1 MRIPVYRTSR
11 TRTGEAPGRSI
22 QARMDPSTFANAELR
37 RGQVGTALAS
47 AVGEYAETRYK
58 VITENRLNE
67 ALLGAEET
75 LRTRA
80 NELAE
85 SADYYNAL
93 DGEDPIWMRETR
105 EVRDRLLDGIGG
117 DVYARQQF
125 EARFGQLE
133 LQNRFRLRSAVDSR
147 VRAAAAAGARQNL
160 ELLENRIANGIDLAE
175 IDLATRSTSIALE
188 RGAAAGGINYADATA
203 AQQEAIRRGLT
214 RATTRM
220 AGETAAPVGFVD
232 GVRRALTSG
241 DISALDANGMY
252 LYGAMQG
259 MTAEEQAGILT
270 GSYRTV
276 NFMFAET
283 QEEEMLRRQAEAE
296 AAQVGEQVD
305 AFIDD
310 MASGMPVSQEGM
322 AAAISGLA
330 EAAPFLSP
338 EARDQASNQIRTM
351 EYISGLA
358 NTLNA
363 VSDPAYVRNLATTMQ
378 TQGLEDAG
386 LAGVDTDIERAAR
399 EFITNYATRMEE
411 TIATDPLTWARNTN
425 AVDVGTV
432 DVSAGAIQAE
442 FSGEAPGATGLTRRV
457 SDARRVAARYNVPVN
472 HIFGAADAA
481 QVVSQI
487 DLSNFEVSL
496 GQIRT
501 IADGLGDYAEIG
513 IRELEQAGLA
523 PELVQA
529 MYVDSPLVQRELVQI
544 AGVDTAELRGTLPTT
559 TSNDIGTELN
569 TQLENYFA
577 AFEAGGGAAAIA
589 QANSQLETAQR
600 LAFLRARGSTQSAA
614 QIAEGVIADL
624 FPPETNW
631 VREPRQL
638 YIVPKGVDAN
648 QVQIAAER
656 MMTQEALREAG
667 IKPLENPLFPE
678 YVDLELNIFSLSSIG
693 VWLNNSTGDG
703 LILHYDFD
711 GSYLPALRE
720 DGQPYQMLFS
730 EAASAAQ
737 AAEQERMERVEGMMT
752 AP

>member
-1 MRIPVYRTSR
+1 MRIPVYRSSA
-11 TRTGEAPGRSI
+11 TRTSEAPGRSI
-22 QARMDPSTFANAELR
+22 QSRMNASTFANAELQ
-37 RGQVGTALAS
+37 RGSIGTAVAQS
-47 AVGEYAETRYK
+47 IGQYAETRYR

-85 SADYYNAL
+85 SNEYYNAL

-105 EVRDRLLDGIGG
+105 EVRERLLDSIGG

-125 EARFGQLE
+125 ESRFGQLE

-160 ELLENRIANGIDLAE
+160 ELLENRIADGTDLAE
-175 IDLATRSTSIALE
+175 IDLATRSASVALE
-188 RGAAAGGINYADATA
+188 RGAAAGGLNYADATA

-220 AGETAAPVGFVD
+220 AGETSAPVGFVD
-232 GVRRALTSG
+232 SVRRALTSG
-241 DISALDANGMY
+241 DVSDLDANGLY
-252 LYGAMQG
+252 LYGAMQN

-296 AAQVGEQVD
+296 AAQVGEQVE

-322 AAAISGLA
+322 SAAVAAFA

-338 EARDQASNQIRTM
+338 EARAATDSQIRTM
-351 EYISGLA
+351 EYISGIA

-378 TQGLEDAG
+378 TEGIEGAG
-386 LAGVDTDIERAAR
+386 AAGVDTDFERAAR

-442 FSGEAPGATGLTRRV
+442 FSGDAPGATGLTQRV
-457 SDARRVAARYNVPVN
+457 SDARRVAARYNIPVN

-487 DLSNFEVSL
+487 DLGNFEVSL

-501 IADGLGDYAEIG
+501 IADSLGEYAEIG

-529 MYVDSPLVQRELVQI
+529 MYVDSPQVQRELVQI
-544 AGVDTAELRGTLPTT
+544 AGIDTAELRGTLETT

-569 TQLENYFA
+569 TQLADYFA
-577 AFEAGGGAAAIA
+577 AFEAGGGSAAIA

-600 LAFLRARGSTQSAA
+600 LAFLRARGSTKSAA
-614 QIAEGVIADL
+614 EIAEGVIADL
-624 FPPETNW
+624 FPPSDNW

-638 YIVPKGVDAN
+638 YIVPNGVDVN

-656 MMTQEALREAG
+656 MMDEEALRTAG
-667 IKPLENPLFPE
+667 IAPLENPLFPD
-678 YVDLELNIFSLSSIG
+678 YVDRELNIASLSSRGI
-693 VWLNNSTGDG
+693 WLNNSTGDG

-711 GSYLPALRE
+711 GSYLPALRV
-720 DGQPYQMLFS
+720 DGTPYQLLFS
-730 EAASAAQ
+730 EAAAQ
-737 AAEQERMERVEGMMT
+737 APIEGGVSPEMLEGMMT